1 MKKFLVL
8 SMAMVF
14 TTLAFAEIGPVNRS
28 NNMKYDGTLEVFE
41 KRYIN
46 VKNGSGG
53 ALSAGASVVWDLT
66 ADDGAT
72 VTTSA
77 TSGVSI
83 ACIMPAACA
92 ANALCK
98 CQVYGYATA
107 LYEDAG
113 VHAVAGQRFCP
124 STVSAGVIS
133 ARSSYAAGEQPAGVF
148 LDATVTGTGSVEVFI
163 QGL

>member
-1 MKKFLVL
+1 MKNFLL
-8 SMAMVF
+8 ICFSL
-14 TTLAFAEIGPVNRS
+14 LAFTAKAEIGPVNRS
-28 NNMKYDGTLEVFE
+28 NNMKIDGTLEVFE

-53 ALSAGASVVWDLT
+53 ALSAGAAVVWDLT

-77 TSGVSI
+77 TAGVSI
-83 ACIMPAACA
+83 ACIMAVSCA
-92 ANALCK
+92 SSAICK
-98 CQVYGYATA
+98 CQTYGYATA

-113 VHAVAGQRFCP
+113 VHAVAGQQLFP

-133 ARSSYAAGEQPAGVF
+133 ARSSYAASEKSAGVF
-148 LDATVTGTGSVEVFI
+148 LDATVTGTGSVEVMI